1 MAPVW
6 LEGVLWA
13 RAQASSRRIQKK
25 WLRAILTL
33 VVLLTLFVFPPT
45 SQAMG
50 QGGVFAM

>member
-6 LEGVLWA
+6 LEGILWA

-25 WLRAILTL
+25 WLRATLTL
-33 VVLLTLFVFPPT
+33 VALLILFVFPPT

-50 QGGVFAM
+50 QGGVLAM